1 MDEEA
6 KIDMLLVTSN
16 DTSVKKICT
25 TKLLVFD
32 HSLYLIR
39 TAFINIIFELAY
51 PVEYK
56 FKSL

>member
-6 KIDMLLVTSN
+6 KIDTLLVTSN

-25 TKLLVFD
+25 TELLVFD

-39 TAFINIIFELAY
+39 TAFIFTYFIVALQ
-51 PVEYK
+51 
-56 FKSL
+56 L